1 VPMLTVDGALRFVRR
16 GADDFYHGGWNRR
29 VVGIPWNNSEQFR
42 TAFQRIMSRFFDL
55 SNVRMLWPLRG
66 RFYAARS
73 NVPARSRRC
82 TWSVPGLRPRLVLA
96 RSPTDAMSNEVTA
109 APKNSG
115 DAVVEGHDRNR
126 CAQLPGRT
134 DYALALKGN
143 QNTLHDDVVRFSR

>member
-1 VPMLTVDGALRFVRR
+1 MELYVLSDAALMASTTADGTDASLVYPGKIRSSSAR
-16 GADDFYHGGWNRR
+16 
-29 VVGIPWNNSEQFR
+29 
-42 TAFQRIMSRFFDL
+42 RIMSRFFEL
-55 SNVRMLWPLRG
+55 SNVRMLRPLRG

-109 APKNSG
+109 VPKISG

-126 CAQLPGRT
+126 CAQLPGRN
-134 DYALALKGN
+134 DYALTLKGN
-143 QNTLHDDVVRFSR
+143 QNTVHDDVVRFSR